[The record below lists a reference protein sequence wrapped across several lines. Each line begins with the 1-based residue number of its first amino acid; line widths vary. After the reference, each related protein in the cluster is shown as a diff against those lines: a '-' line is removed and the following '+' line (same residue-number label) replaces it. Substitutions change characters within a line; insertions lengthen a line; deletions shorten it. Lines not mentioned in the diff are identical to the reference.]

1 MAQRV
6 RESLERFWE
15 AGITGADFFMSA
27 IGRAVQEFGRYYARV
42 ERFSGEDVTVAELL
56 DEVQKLVAEF
66 ALERMLETAELGEVG
81 APTRLYCLWRYYYG
95 SSAVPFDEAS
105 KLARAVG
112 VELTELW
119 GPGGLVEKVKEKVSL
134 RGPDER
140 RTDRDFLEREE
151 MLTVIDALHKA
162 VILRDRGDMKALETH
177 LALNGGDQETFRL
190 VTQAAADLLPS
201 GNREKQLLQGLLLH
215 LKNRRTVGSMQ
226 TDMLG
231 SQE

>member
-1 MAQRV
+1 MAALGRV
-6 RESLERFWE
+6 L
-15 AGITGADFFMSA
+15 
-27 IGRAVQEFGRYYARV
+27 GRPVV
-42 ERFSGEDVTVAELL
+42 
-56 DEVQKLVAEF
+56 
-66 ALERMLETAELGEVG
+66 
-81 APTRLYCLWRYYYG
+81 P
-95 SSAVPFDEAS
+95 VPFGDA
-105 KLARAVG
+105 LIQVY
-112 VELTELW
+112 
-119 GPGGLVEKVKEKVSL
+119 L
-134 RGPDER
+134 RRIYLKDDTLNFHTFIEE
-140 RTDRDFLEREE
+140 DFLEREE

-201 GNREKQLLQGLLLH
+201 GNREQQLLQGLLLH